1 MSEDTAAKAGDP
13 LRERIE
19 RGLRE
24 AETAA
29 RQAQLMLEGM
39 RARTQPAKD
48 RDVLALQ
55 IRLDD
60 LRIMLVDM
68 LLLLARAMPSQHE
81 GAATVQQ
88 VVEPPERLH

>member
-1 MSEDTAAKAGDP
+1 MGGADETG
-13 LRERIE
+13 ERIA

-39 RARTQPAKD
+39 RTQLAKD

-60 LRIMLVDM
+60 LRIMLVDLM
-68 LLLLARAMPSQHE
+68 MLARSLPSQHE

-88 VVEPPERLH
+88 VGEPPERHQLH